1 MNGTFFGTKV
11 GGMQVAA
18 AFVLCAAQV
27 ATATD
32 GRYREYVIGERAGG
46 MGGAA
51 LAIASDVDAIFYN
64 PAGLAKSQGD
74 SISLS
79 ANLYGIESYE
89 TEGGLDWGDDA
100 KSTSFVTVP
109 SAMGGV
115 SRFSDEWVGSFG
127 VFTPKME
134 KRHLVS
140 ASPDR
145 TSFSHMDYNDQTLWM
160 GPAVAWAPAGS
171 RFSYGAGLFA
181 IYRDYSAT
189 ESSFR
194 RNVYSVN
201 GSMDLQTVGILAMAG
216 VQADLGDGWSAGVSI
231 QSPTARIWDDGKLS
245 INGSDKGPNGFN
257 GGIYTTDVRADN
269 YIPLQLAAG
278 IGKAGKDWAAALDA
292 TWHPST
298 HYDLARWD
306 IDGMRAEQKMHLHSV
321 LDVSLGGEYV
331 VAERYPIRA
340 GFYTAMSAIRVPD
353 DPETT
358 EFATSDVDMYGFTF
372 SVGRRNKLMSIN
384 LGLDIAFGSGYDLDY
399 DNNGIKHRVDS
410 DREVF
415 LLTVSTTYYL

>member
-1 MNGTFFGTKV
+1 MSAKSHARFS
-11 GGMQVAA
+11 AA
-18 AFVLCAAQV
+18 ALALAATCAFAS
-27 ATATD
+27 D
-32 GRYREYVIGERAGG
+32 GHYREYVVGDRAAG

-51 LAIASDVDAIFYN
+51 IAIGTDVDSVFYN
-64 PAGLAKSQGD
+64 PAGLVRAEAD

-79 ANLYGIESYE
+79 ANLYGLERYSTDNDKEI
-89 TEGGLDWGDDA
+89 GIKD
-100 KSTSFVTVP
+100 KSSSFVSIP
-109 SAMGGV
+109 GAFGGT
-115 SRFSDEWVGSFG
+115 SRISDDMVAGFG
-127 VFTPKME
+127 VFTTKNE
-134 KRHLVS
+134 KRHLITRS
-140 ASPDR
+140 RDNR
-145 TSFSHMDYNDQTLWM
+145 MFTNYNTTDETVWL
-160 GPAVAWAPAGS
+160 GPALGWAPQGS
-171 RFSYGAGLFA
+171 RFSFGAGIFGV
-181 IYRDYSAT
+181 YRDYSTSESFTRGGEVTANGAMDIKAFGVLAT
-189 ESSFR
+189 IGTQ
-194 RNVYSVN
+194 V
-201 GSMDLQTVGILAMAG
+201 
-216 VQADLGDGWSAGVSI
+216 DLGDGWSVGATFQTPSL
-231 QSPTARIWDDGKLS
+231 RLWDDGVIS
-245 INGSDKGPNGFN
+245 ISGTDLEDNASRGVYSS
-257 GGIYTTDVRADN
+257 DVRADN

-278 IGKAGKDWAAALDA
+278 IGKSGKDWAAALDA

-372 SVGRRNKLMSIN
+372 SVGRRNKLMSVN

-399 DNNGIKHRVDS
+399 DNNGVKHRVDS